1 MSSLKRKSLDDS
13 LQRRV
18 RARRESTEELESAGS
33 VASAN
38 GADIEET
45 SDASQ
50 SEAEEVRVCLLD
62 HQSESSLIIFQSESS
77 ESESPDGAASISFGA
92 LAKAQENLTRPLK
105 STKLGTK
112 TSKTEDDTWE
122 DNEAVERKAGRKD
135 HRDFGRSSKHAP
147 TEISSKKAV
156 SRKREVVPV
165 AKREYR
171 DPRFE
176 PLVGEVDDSKIRKA
190 YSFLDEYREDEMK
203 ELKSVIK
210 TTKDEDAREKLKR
223 ALASMESR
231 KKAQMRKDKEKEILD
246 HHRKEEKELVK
257 QGKKPFYLKKSEQ
270 KKRVLLDQ
278 YGNLKGK
285 QLDRVIERRRKKVEG
300 KEKKKMPFSRR
311 GASS

>member
-1 MSSLKRKSLDDS
+1 MSSLKRKSLDDGI
-13 LQRRV
+13 QRRV
-18 RARRESTEELESAGS
+18 RARRESTEGLESTAS
-33 VASAN
+33 AASAN
-38 GADIEET
+38 GAEIEET
-45 SDASQ
+45 SDASR
-50 SEAEEVRVCLLD
+50 SEGEEVRVCPLD
-62 HQSESSLIIFQSESS
+62 HQSESSLIILQSESS
-77 ESESPDGAASISFGA
+77 EPESPDGTASISFGA
-92 LAKAQENLTRPLK
+92 LAKAQDNLTRPVK

-112 TSKTEDDTWE
+112 TYKTGDDTWE

-135 HRDFGRSSKHAP
+135 HRDFSRSSKHAP

-165 AKREYR
+165 AKREHR

-176 PLVGEVDDSKIRKA
+176 PVVGNVDESKIRKA
-190 YSFLDEYREDEMK
+190 YAFLDEYRDNEMK
-203 ELKSVIK
+203 ELKSAIN

-285 QLDRVIERRRKKVEG
+285 KLDRVIERRRKKVEG